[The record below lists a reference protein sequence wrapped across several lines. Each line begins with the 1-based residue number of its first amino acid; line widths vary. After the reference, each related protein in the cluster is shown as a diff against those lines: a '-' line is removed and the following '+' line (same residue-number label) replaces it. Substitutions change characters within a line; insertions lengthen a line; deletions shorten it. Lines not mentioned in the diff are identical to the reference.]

1 MNEKINLVKFTEG
14 LIDLSEKPTDSSSG
28 GTVQELGL
36 KLTDSLEELSEVIEN
51 QK

>member
-14 LIDLSEKPTDSSSG
+14 LMDLSEKPTDSSG

-36 KLTDSLEELSEVIEN
+36 KLTDSLEELSAVIEN